1 MSSRIFSH
9 KLYIF
14 ITLYSFKSL
23 LIMKT
28 ANTNNKIQLIKFG
41 IGIVVGIAIYLLIK
55 AIF

>member
-1 MSSRIFSH
+1 MSSRIFAH

>member
-1 MSSRIFSH
+1 MDSRIFINKH
-9 KLYIF
+9 YLF
-14 ITLYSFKSL
+14 ITLHSLKSS

-41 IGIVVGIAIYLLIK
+41 IGIVVGITIYLLIK